1 MDLSAL
7 YLFTHNSRR
16 RASYSGPQREKSYD
30 NYGLVHLLSAVEK
43 RVLGMSKTRE
53 QALVSIQ
60 KRLVCLQDS
69 IKLETEPRDYNARR
83 SQEIATL
90 RTLLAITH
98 EFLPHEIA
106 LQIKAT
112 LDLQKTE
119 RESPCDSS
127 RG

>member
-30 NYGLVHLLSAVEK
+30 NYGLVLLQSAVEK
-43 RVLGMSKTRE
+43 RVLEMSKTRE
-53 QALVSIQ
+53 ETLASIQ

-69 IKLETEPRDYNARR
+69 IKLETEPRDYNAKRG
-83 SQEIATL
+83 QEIATM

-98 EFLPHEIA
+98 EFLPDEIA

-112 LDLQKTE
+112 LDLLE
-119 RESPCDSS
+119 RGVPT
-127 RG
+127 GV